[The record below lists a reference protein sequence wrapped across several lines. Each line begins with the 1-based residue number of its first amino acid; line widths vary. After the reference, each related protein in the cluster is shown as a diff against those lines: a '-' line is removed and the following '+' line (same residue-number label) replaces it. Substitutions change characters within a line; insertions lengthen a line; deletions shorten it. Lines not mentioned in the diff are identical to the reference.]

1 MTSRPKRTSE
11 LRLKIGALLHALF
24 ALMLVLITAVLL
36 MPLYRDIQQRA
47 EGQVAAANTRAARA
61 VFAALQAVRVERGP
75 TRTTL
80 ERAEPASAEFIAIT
94 AELRASS
101 EPALAMVVRECSI
114 IDCVGSRKEV
124 FSGLSKSIDRL
135 VAIRKEVDGALRVP
149 LSARRRNIAADFN
162 QASTDVVDR
171 LEEMFN
177 VLDEKVRMVDAE
189 AAELIQIKQL
199 AWLARDGLG
208 LERNSLS
215 EGLIA
220 GKFSATG
227 QKRAVELRAQTEVS
241 WPPVRRLAARA
252 GVPKEVVEAVEAAHE
267 EAFERY
273 EPIRKSVYD
282 AIAGGQPARTSSDE
296 LIKSSNAALDRL
308 AQVAN
313 VALAAAER
321 HAALKIDEANRNL
334 TIHGAILAFAL
345 LAWLLGVLVVV
356 RRVTGPIQAI
366 TDVMRRLA
374 HGDSTVAIPGT
385 TRRDEIGDMAGAVE
399 IFKENAIE
407 RQRLAV
413 DRVAAEQRSADQ
425 RSAEMHRFAD
435 QFEGALGQ
443 IVKAVSASA
452 DELYG
457 LASTLMATA
466 QSAQA
471 LAKNVAV
478 ASEDASKN
486 VLSVFSTTE
495 EMTTSAANISS
506 QANQATSVAR
516 DAVAQAE
523 KTNTGVSELSHA
535 GERIGAVVKLI
546 SDIAEQTNL
555 LALNATIEAARAGE
569 AGRGF
574 AVVASEVKTLATQTG
589 NATKEIGRHI
599 AAMQVAT
606 QEAVVTIKGI
616 DVTIGKVS
624 EISTVISDAIERHL
638 SATQDIARYAGDA
651 GGRTAEVAR
660 NISSVSHKAYETG
673 SASAQVLSAT
683 QALSRDVSKLSSEV
697 EKFLAALRAA
707 A

>member
-220 GKFSATG
+220 GKFTAAG
-227 QKRAVELRAQTEVS
+227 QKRAVELRPQTEVS

-252 GVPKEVVEAVEAAHE
+252 GVPKEVS
-267 EAFERY
+267 R
-273 EPIRKSVYD
+273 PSR
-282 AIAGGQPARTSSDE
+282 PPTRRP
-296 LIKSSNAALDRL
+296 SNATNRSAR
-308 AQVAN
+308 ACTTRS
-313 VALAAAER
+313 LAASR
-321 HAALKIDEANRNL
+321 HAPR
-334 TIHGAILAFAL
+334 
-345 LAWLLGVLVVV
+345 
-356 RRVTGPIQAI
+356 
-366 TDVMRRLA
+366 
-374 HGDSTVAIPGT
+374 
-385 TRRDEIGDMAGAVE
+385 
-399 IFKENAIE
+399 
-407 RQRLAV
+407 
-413 DRVAAEQRSADQ
+413 
-425 RSAEMHRFAD
+425 
-435 QFEGALGQ
+435 
-443 IVKAVSASA
+443 
-452 DELYG
+452 
-457 LASTLMATA
+457 AT
-466 QSAQA
+466 
-471 LAKNVAV
+471 N
-478 ASEDASKN
+478 
-486 VLSVFSTTE
+486 
-495 EMTTSAANISS
+495 SS
-506 QANQATSVAR
+506 R
-516 DAVAQAE
+516 
-523 KTNTGVSELSHA
+523 
-535 GERIGAVVKLI
+535 
-546 SDIAEQTNL
+546 
-555 LALNATIEAARAGE
+555 
-569 AGRGF
+569 
-574 AVVASEVKTLATQTG
+574 
-589 NATKEIGRHI
+589 
-599 AAMQVAT
+599 
-606 QEAVVTIKGI
+606 
-616 DVTIGKVS
+616 
-624 EISTVISDAIERHL
+624 
-638 SATQDIARYAGDA
+638 
-651 GGRTAEVAR
+651 
-660 NISSVSHKAYETG
+660 
-673 SASAQVLSAT
+673 
-683 QALSRDVSKLSSEV
+683 
-697 EKFLAALRAA
+697 
-707 A
+707 